1 MAMALVLILNYEF
14 WVLDLERIVG
24 VIVLSAAAAA
34 ACAVMHCYAANS
46 HSFPPFFEA
55 PAKFVPRVS
64 TIAAT
69 CKHRD
74 ARVSNWSRVSFV
86 SLLSRHLSTRCKSS
100 QPGTIGTY
108 VHTVL
113 QPSAILWVPV
123 ASVCRS
129 FVVVL
134 QFYLPSVIDFV
145 SSFFQLEFRADVEVG

>member
-1 MAMALVLILNYEF
+1 MSSGFWIWKELLN
-14 WVLDLERIVG
+14 

-34 ACAVMHCYAANS
+34 ACSYARYAANS

-123 ASVCRS
+123 ASVCRCG
-129 FVVVL
+129 
-134 QFYLPSVIDFV
+134 PSLSYSNSICHLLLILSVP
-145 SSFFQLEFRADVEVG
+145 SSS